1 MNQKEPLPFTPTKL
15 VIVIKKSEN
24 LNRVMQIADFIKFC
38 YPDTLRTDAVRI
50 AKEFL
55 NPESENELIELCVIA
70 SREIETRQKAESL
83 CLTINIIKQN
93 D

>member
-1 MNQKEPLPFTPTKL
+1 
-15 VIVIKKSEN
+15 
-24 LNRVMQIADFIKFC
+24 MQIADFIKFC

-70 SREIETRQKAESL
+70 SKEIETRQKAESL

>member
-1 MNQKEPLPFTPTKL
+1 
-15 VIVIKKSEN
+15 
-24 LNRVMQIADFIKFC
+24 MQIADFIKFC

-55 NPESENELIELCVIA
+55 NPESEKELIELCIIV

>member
-1 MNQKEPLPFTPTKL
+1 MKQTEQLQFTPTRC
-15 VIVIKKSEN
+15 VISLKKSEN
-24 LNRVMQIADFIKFC
+24 LDRVMQIADFIKFC

-55 NPESENELIELCVIA
+55 NPESEKELIELCIIA

-83 CLTINIIKQN
+83 CLTINITKQ
-93 D
+93 

>member
-1 MNQKEPLPFTPTKL
+1 
-15 VIVIKKSEN
+15 
-24 LNRVMQIADFIKFC
+24 MQIADFIKFC

-55 NPESENELIELCVIA
+55 NPESENELIELCIIV

>member
-1 MNQKEPLPFTPTKL
+1 
-15 VIVIKKSEN
+15 
-24 LNRVMQIADFIKFC
+24 MQIADFIKFC
-38 YPDTLRTDAVRI
+38 YPDTLRTDTVRI

-55 NPESENELIELCVIA
+55 NQESENELIELCVIA
-70 SREIETRQKAESL
+70 SKEIETRQKAESL

>member
-1 MNQKEPLPFTPTKL
+1 MKQTEQLQFTPTRCVVSL
-15 VIVIKKSEN
+15 KKSEN

-38 YPDTLRTDAVRI
+38 YPGTLRTDAVRI

>member
-1 MNQKEPLPFTPTKL
+1 MKQTEQLQFTPTRCVVSL
-15 VIVIKKSEN
+15 KKSEN

-38 YPDTLRTDAVRI
+38 YPGTLRTDAVRI

-55 NPESENELIELCVIA
+55 NSESKKEQIDLCVIS

>member
-1 MNQKEPLPFTPTKL
+1 MKQTEQLQFTPTRC
-15 VIVIKKSEN
+15 VISLKKSEN
-24 LNRVMQIADFIKFC
+24 LDRVMQIADFIKFC

>member
-1 MNQKEPLPFTPTKL
+1 
-15 VIVIKKSEN
+15 
-24 LNRVMQIADFIKFC
+24 MQIADFIKFC

-55 NPESENELIELCVIA
+55 NQESENELIELCVIA
-70 SREIETRQKAESL
+70 SKEIETRQKAESL

>member
-1 MNQKEPLPFTPTKL
+1 
-15 VIVIKKSEN
+15 
-24 LNRVMQIADFIKFC
+24 MQIADFIKFC

-55 NPESENELIELCVIA
+55 NPESKKEQIDLSVIS

-83 CLTINIIKQN
+83 CLTINIIKQ
-93 D
+93 DD

>member
-38 YPDTLRTDAVRI
+38 YPGTLRTDAVRS
-50 AKEFL
+50 AKEL
-55 NPESENELIELCVIA
+55 VNHLDPKKEINLSVLT
-70 SREIETRQKAESL
+70 SREIEVRQKAESL
-83 CLTINIIKQN
+83 CLTINVIKE
-93 D
+93 DV

>member
-1 MNQKEPLPFTPTKL
+1 M
-15 VIVIKKSEN
+15 KKSEN
-24 LNRVMQIADFIKFC
+24 LDRVMQIADFIKFC

>member
-1 MNQKEPLPFTPTKL
+1 
-15 VIVIKKSEN
+15 
-24 LNRVMQIADFIKFC
+24 MQIADFIKFC

>member
-1 MNQKEPLPFTPTKL
+1 MKQTEQLQFTPTRCVL
-15 VIVIKKSEN
+15 SLKKSEN
-24 LNRVMQIADFIKFC
+24 LDRVMQIADFIKFC

-55 NPESENELIELCVIA
+55 NSESEDKLIELYIIT
-70 SREIETRQKAESL
+70 SKEIETRQKAESL

>member
-1 MNQKEPLPFTPTKL
+1 
-15 VIVIKKSEN
+15 
-24 LNRVMQIADFIKFC
+24 MQIADFIKFC

-55 NPESENELIELCVIA
+55 NPESENELIELCIIA

-83 CLTINIIKQN
+83 CLTINITKQ
-93 D
+93 